1 MLGGINASAGLAYG
15 GLADQPTN
23 THADVLVSVNST
35 TVCPPS
41 CLSLG
46 TQTLSL
52 VDVWGVSSNSKNFV
66 MDYPSYML
74 VVSDITYQP
83 VTPANVNIIRKV
95 TYEVHDSYSGDTAYF
110 IQVGENFTW
119 GDDWNCDQNPN
130 FNTTS

>member
-1 MLGGINASAGLAYG
+1 
-15 GLADQPTN
+15 
-23 THADVLVSVNST
+23 
-35 TVCPPS
+35 
-41 CLSLG
+41 
-46 TQTLSL
+46 
-52 VDVWGVSSNSKNFV
+52 
-66 MDYPSYML
+66 ML